1 MKKPITL
8 SIITLILF
16 SLACS
21 LAQRIFTIA
30 SQERETA
37 DTTTRQSAEPIVYYT
52 FWDKVEKVPPEGSIV
67 ILPNELILSPTQLGT
82 PYSADTTSNLHSAL
96 NAVIN
101 DARNPWTSSSLDISD
116 ITINDGHADVVLRGD
131 YFGVGDIVL
140 IAARMQ
146 ILLTIFADPSVQS
159 ATVTLNEKNIA
170 NLGIS
175 NSLEAQPDDYAYTRD
190 EIETFMADH
199 IFGIP

>member
-1 MKKPITL
+1 MKKPIIL

-16 SLACS
+16 SFACS
-21 LAQRIFTIA
+21 LAQSIFTTA

-37 DTTTRQSAEPIVYYT
+37 DPARKQTAEPIIYYT

-67 ILPNELILSPTQLGT
+67 ILPNELILSPRQLGT
-82 PYSADTTSNLHSAL
+82 RYSADTTFNLHSAL

-101 DARNPWTSSSLDISD
+101 DARNPWTSTSLDISD

-175 NSLEAQPDDYAYTRD
+175 SSQEAKPDDYAYTRN
-190 EIETFMADH
+190 EIENFMADH

>member
-1 MKKPITL
+1 M
-8 SIITLILF
+8 
-16 SLACS
+16 
-21 LAQRIFTIA
+21 
-30 SQERETA
+30 
-37 DTTTRQSAEPIVYYT
+37 
-52 FWDKVEKVPPEGSIV
+52 

-82 PYSADTTSNLHSAL
+82 RYSADATSNLHTAL

-101 DARNPWTSSSLDISD
+101 DARNAWISSSLDISD
-116 ITINDGHADVVLRGD
+116 ITINDGHAHVALQGD
-131 YFGVGDIVL
+131 YFGTGDIVL

-159 ATVTLNEKNIA
+159 ASVTLNEKNIA

-175 NSLEAQPDDYAYTRD
+175 NSREARPDDYSYTRN
-190 EIETFMADH
+190 EIENFMADH